1 VAGQSSQD
9 VLKQTVDGFAA
20 RVQQYAD
27 GIANRLGQPMSG
39 TELSKDEAV
48 ARWNF
53 TPLGST
59 AAADAAYHQKVA
71 QGMPPGQALE
81 QVYPMRSQLFAG
93 GASVQDK
100 IQTAKQ
106 IQGWAA
112 EASGQQVPEQPKE
125 STLPMLMA
133 AQRAAQGP
141 PQALP
146 SAPAPPSPALLGAAP
161 PPVPPPPVGP
171 ALPPLPLGGPAPPM
185 PAASLMG

>member
-71 QGMPPGQALE
+71 QGMPPGQALA

-112 EASGQQVPEQPKE
+112 EASGQPVPEPYQG
-125 STLPMLMA
+125 STLPQAMA
-133 AQRAAQGP
+133 AQRMAQAA
-141 PQALP
+141 PQIPAPLAAAP
-146 SAPAPPSPALLGAAP
+146 AATSAP
-161 PPVPPPPVGP
+161 PPPPVGP
-171 ALPPLPLGGPAPPM
+171 ALPPLPMSAPPVLPAANMPPAP
-185 PAASLMG
+185 AVVT

>member
-71 QGMPPGQALE
+71 QGMLPGQALE

-112 EASGQQVPEQPKE
+112 EASGQPVPEPYQG
-125 STLPMLMA
+125 STLPQALATQRLAQA
-133 AQRAAQGP
+133 A
-141 PQALP
+141 PQAP
-146 SAPAPPSPALLGAAP
+146 PPMPIAAPAAAP
-161 PPVPPPPVGP
+161 PPPPPIGP
-171 ALPPLPLGGPAPPM
+171 ALPPLPMSAPPVL
-185 PAASLMG
+185 PAANVPPIPTMS